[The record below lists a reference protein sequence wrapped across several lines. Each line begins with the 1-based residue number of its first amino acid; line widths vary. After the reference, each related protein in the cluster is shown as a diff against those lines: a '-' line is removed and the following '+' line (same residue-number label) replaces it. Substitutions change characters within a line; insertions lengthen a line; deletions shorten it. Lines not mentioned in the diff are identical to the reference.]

1 MITINEKNFLNDIR
15 NTKDEK
21 RKTTKYDIRNTIYDR
36 TADGEFIK

>member
-21 RKTTKYDIRNTIYDR
+21 RKTKDDKIRYTKYDIR
-36 TADGEFIK
+36 

>member
-36 TADGEFIK
+36 TAAGEILK